1 MANFKFT
8 GTITVYDV
16 RSKNEAI
23 NQLQIMLDDY
33 ENMNPDN
40 KEIIIHWDKVE
51 KVTEGRDWVPIL
63 AFFIKNTYLCL
74 VETIYIKIS

>member
-16 RSKNEAI
+16 KSKTEAI
-23 NQLQIMLDDY
+23 RHLQMMLDDY
-33 ENMNPDN
+33 EDMNPDN

-51 KVTEGRDWVPIL
+51 KVVQ
-63 AFFIKNTYLCL
+63 
-74 VETIYIKIS
+74 